1 MTSLGDAVERM
12 VTGGR
17 GTSEPVS
24 LRQALQDLRD
34 RYGSNRAAARE
45 LGVNESVFRRAF
57 NGQTASPGGG
67 LRGAV
72 DREARERAV
81 KGGGLR
87 NGDIRIT
94 ITDRAPGRGGRVR
107 RDRDIGAANMRMG
120 PGAGGRIQDAYV
132 SGGKEAGAR
141 QFIAEV
147 GDPHYQ
153 KWLIPEEWEGSGDS
167 DYGYSVG

>member
-17 GTSEPVS
+17 SSEPVS
-24 LRQALQDLRD
+24 LRQSLQDLRD

-45 LGVNESVFRRAF
+45 LGVNESVFRRAI

-72 DREARERAV
+72 ERETRERNV
-81 KGGGLR
+81 KAGGLR
-87 NGDIRIT
+87 DGDIRLT

-107 RDRDIGAANMRMG
+107 RDRDIGAANMRMA
-120 PGAGGRIQDAYV
+120 PGAGARIQGAYV
-132 SGGKEAGAR
+132 AGGAEAGAR
-141 QFIAEV
+141 QLLNEV
-147 GDPHYQ
+147 KDPHYG
-153 KWLIPEEWEGSGDS
+153 KWLIPEDWEGSGDS
-167 DYGYSVG
+167 GYGYSVG